1 MQTETNRAGARN
13 DSNGELELY
22 VSPLNPPRMHSTFAG
37 DRLLVDH
44 PILNLLPISFA

>member
-22 VSPLNPPRMHSTFAG
+22 VPPLNPPRMHSMLAG
-37 DRLLVDH
+37 DRLSVDH
-44 PILNLLPISFA
+44 PILNSLPMSFA